1 MQFYTNILLV
11 AETGQVLT
19 AYRGRFSEEDV
30 ISLIESTDPSVT
42 ILLDVPLPVEP
53 CFYDSVSETFIS
65 IPEQPTQYHTFDFDS
80 KTWCDTRS
88 LVEIK
93 AQKWEE
99 IKSERNAL
107 EFGGFEFEGHIY
119 DSDQTSQGRIMGAAL
134 SQQAQSWTT
143 KDNAVVPLSAAQ
155 MSELYSTLQARIA
168 SVHERGRIARQLIF
182 DAETKEQ
189 IEAIQL

>member
-19 AYRGRFSEEDV
+19 KYCGRFSEDDV
-30 ISLIESTDPSVT
+30 IALTDRVDPSVT
-42 ILLDVPLPVEP
+42 ALLDVPLPVEP

-134 SQQAQSWTT
+134 SQTDQVWTT

-155 MSELYSTLQARIA
+155 MSELYSTLHAHIA
-168 SVHERGRIARQLIF
+168 HIHELSRAARQAVNIATS
-182 DAETKEQ
+182 AEEV
-189 IEAIQL
+189 EAVTL